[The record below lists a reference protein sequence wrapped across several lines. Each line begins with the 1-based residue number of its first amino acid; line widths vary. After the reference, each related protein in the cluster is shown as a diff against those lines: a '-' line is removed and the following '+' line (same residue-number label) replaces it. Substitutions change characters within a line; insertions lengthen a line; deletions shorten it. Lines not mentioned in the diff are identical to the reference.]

1 MARCA
6 LILCTSRSDV
16 CIGLLSPQAAKKMYP
31 DDTPEEADPELTK
44 KEFVNALLRDELVVT
59 REPRDPDKISPVSP
73 LGGAMLQSN
82 QVLFQRVYNAYTQH
96 GGRWSRQQVGV
107 ILFVETRRASLC
119 QD

>member
-1 MARCA
+1 
-6 LILCTSRSDV
+6 
-16 CIGLLSPQAAKKMYP
+16 MYP

-59 REPRDPDKISPVSP
+59 RERDPDKISPVSP

-82 QVLFQRVYNAYTQH
+82 KVLFQRVYDAYRQH

-119 QD
+119 EDWLAWVNF